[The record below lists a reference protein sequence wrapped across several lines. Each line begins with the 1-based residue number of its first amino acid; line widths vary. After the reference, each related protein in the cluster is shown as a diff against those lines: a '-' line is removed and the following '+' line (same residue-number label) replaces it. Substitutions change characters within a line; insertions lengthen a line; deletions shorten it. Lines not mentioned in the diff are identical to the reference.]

1 MIGEKIRILRKNKKM
16 TQAELAE
23 ALSVSSQSVSK
34 WENGLSVPDISVLP
48 AIARYFGITMDELFD
63 YRLDSLNYKERFISF
78 MVNNGM
84 LRFGNFTLKSGRVSP
99 YLIHSGYN
107 LTGSQI
113 SKLGEFYAECIKEHG
128 IESNCLFGTGAR
140 EIPLVIATS
149 MTLFNKYGA
158 DTFHCVDFDIESD
171 AFGSRD
177 ITMITDAFTSGATLS
192 AALEKIHE
200 KTGKY
205 PSHAVVC
212 VDRTESADNTSVSAK
227 RMIEDRYGVKI
238 HPIVTAFDIL
248 KAAEKGVISAGEYTE
263 KLKEYITHYKGE

>member
-1 MIGEKIRILRKNKKM
+1 MIGEKIRTLRKNKKM

-158 DTFHCVDFDIESD
+158 DTFHCVDFDIGSD

-192 AALEKIHE
+192 AALEKIHK

-238 HPIVTAFDIL
+238 HPIVTAYDII
-248 KAAEKGVISAGEYTE
+248 KATEKGVISAGEYTE
-263 KLKEYITHYKGE
+263 KLKEYITRYKGE